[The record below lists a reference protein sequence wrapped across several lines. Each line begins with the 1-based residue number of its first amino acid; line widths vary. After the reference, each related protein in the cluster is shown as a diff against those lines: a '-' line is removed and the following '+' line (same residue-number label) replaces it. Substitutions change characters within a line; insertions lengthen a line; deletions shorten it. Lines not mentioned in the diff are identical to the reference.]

1 MRRLT
6 NDTQKVKLFNQ
17 GGGNGGMEG
26 GREEEGEREKNR
38 TVRQRRLGK
47 ITQNSTKGD
56 VHIILHKWR

>member
-1 MRRLT
+1 MIRKKSNYLT
-6 NDTQKVKLFNQ
+6 R